1 MTFYSYSQ
9 SPRLKQIVWLGVLL
23 LSLAGMAGC
32 TAVSSTD
39 DSSHATMNDNQ
50 TMETMGD
57 METTDAEHDEVDDV
71 FVPNNGA
78 EVKLVSPADG
88 AVLAAGADIPITIE
102 TVNFPI
108 GENGNHWHIYLDG
121 TPIMV
126 MGGNTFVLQNL
137 SSGQHTIEVFLSLG
151 THENLEEGDT
161 RTITVEE

>member
-1 MTFYSYSQ
+1 MTLYSYNQ
-9 SPRLKQIVWLGVLL
+9 WAKLKYIVWLGVLL
-23 LSLAGMAGC
+23 LSLAGLVGC
-32 TAVSSTD
+32 TAVATSTD
-39 DSSHATMNDNQ
+39 RSNATTSDNQ
-50 TMETMGD
+50 SMDSMD
-57 METTDAEHDEVDDV
+57 TTDAEHDEAADV

-88 AVLAAGADIPITIE
+88 AVVAAGADIPITIE

>member
-1 MTFYSYSQ
+1 MTLYSYSL
-9 SPRLKQIVWLGVLL
+9 SPRVKQIVWLGVLL
-23 LSLAGMAGC
+23 LSLAGMVGC
-32 TAVSSTD
+32 TAVGNTD
-39 DSSHATMNDNQ
+39 DSSHTTMNDNQ
-50 TMETMGD
+50 AMDSMGD
-57 METTDAEHDEVDDV
+57 MATDAEHDQADDL

-78 EVKLVSPADG
+78 EVKLVSPTDG
-88 AVLAAGADIPITIE
+88 AVVAAGADIPITIE

-151 THENLEEGDT
+151 THENLETGDSH
-161 RTITVEE
+161 TITVEE

>member
-1 MTFYSYSQ
+1 MTLYSQ
-9 SPRLKQIVWLGVLL
+9 SQSLRVKHIVWLGVLL
-23 LSLAGMAGC
+23 LSLAGMVGC
-32 TAVSSTD
+32 TAVGNTD
-39 DSSHATMNDNQ
+39 DSSHTTMNDNQ
-50 TMETMGD
+50 AMDGMGD
-57 METTDAEHDEVDDV
+57 MAPDAEHDEADDV

-78 EVKLVSPADG
+78 EVKLVSPAEG
-88 AVLAAGADIPITIE
+88 AVVAAGADIPVTIA

-151 THENLEEGDT
+151 THENLEKGDSH
-161 RTITVEE
+161 TITVEE

>member
-1 MTFYSYSQ
+1 MTLHSYSQ
-9 SPRLKQIVWLGVLL
+9 LPRVKQIVWLGVLL
-23 LSLAGMAGC
+23 LSLAGMVGC

-137 SSGQHTIEVFLSLG
+137 ASGEHTIEVFLSLG
-151 THENLEEGDT
+151 THENLEEGDS